1 VAGGASVLI
10 AHIELAAAIVPSQ
23 CPAFF
28 GEFLL
33 SAFQLYPNFHSSPQ
47 PPNFAALEPWLHQ
60 NAIEQAMAYTD
71 LISKKGTK
79 LEDIAKAATQVRPDA
94 GLDSFMESIGL
105 TLRADCTAQDFLDAY
120 CS

>member
-1 VAGGASVLI
+1 
-10 AHIELAAAIVPSQ
+10 
-23 CPAFF
+23 
-28 GEFLL
+28 
-33 SAFQLYPNFHSSPQ
+33 
-47 PPNFAALEPWLHQ
+47 
-60 NAIEQAMAYTD
+60 MAYTD